1 MAQAVVT
8 IAGRTYRMNCDE
20 GEEPHIEQLA
30 LQVDSKIAELRGAFG
45 EIGDQRIVVMAA
57 LTLADELFAIKKKLA
72 EKDEALAARGKKR
85 RSSKSAGR
93 KRPTRPQRRWR
104 RRRSRS
110 RPRPKPSTGLERFQA
125 KWTPVGVKKTRKKN
139 KDQEPDLMQS
149 DQKRL

>member
-57 LTLADELFAIKKKLA
+57 LTLADELFATGKKLA
-72 EKDEALAARGKKR
+72 EKDEALECARKAA
-85 RSSKSAGR
+85 AQFEI
-93 KRPTRPQRRWR
+93 QRQEWADQAAA
-104 RRRSRS
+104 
-110 RPRPKPSTGLERFQA
+110 TLEAAAEQIEA
-125 KWTPVGVKKTRKKN
+125 ATKALNQG
-139 KDQEPDLMQS
+139 
-149 DQKRL
+149 

>member
-20 GEEPHIEQLA
+20 GEEPHIEHLA

-72 EKDEALAARGKKR
+72 EKDEALESARRAAAQFEIQRQEWADQAAATLAAAAEQIEAATKALNRG
-85 RSSKSAGR
+85 
-93 KRPTRPQRRWR
+93 
-104 RRRSRS
+104 
-110 RPRPKPSTGLERFQA
+110 
-125 KWTPVGVKKTRKKN
+125 
-139 KDQEPDLMQS
+139 
-149 DQKRL
+149 